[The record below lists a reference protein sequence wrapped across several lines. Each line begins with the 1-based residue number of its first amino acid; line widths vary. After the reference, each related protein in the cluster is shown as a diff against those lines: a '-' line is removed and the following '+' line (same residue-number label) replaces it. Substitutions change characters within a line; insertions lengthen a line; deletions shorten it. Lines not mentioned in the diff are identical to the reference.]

1 MKYCSQ
7 CGHSVSLQIPD
18 GDHRERHVCD
28 NCGFIHYFNPRIIA
42 GTVPTVGEKVLLCRR
57 AIEPRKGYWT
67 LPAGFMENG
76 ETTQEAA
83 LRETWEEAEAKLD
96 LFGLYTLF
104 NLPHINQVYIFFRGE
119 VIEGKFGAG
128 EESLESQLF
137 SEAEIP
143 WDNLAFP
150 TIYKT
155 LKHLFQ
161 DRGDNEFPVRMEDID
176 AFRHMSTTSKKET

>member
-7 CGHSVSLQIPD
+7 CGHSVSLKIPD
-18 GDHRERHVCD
+18 GDQRERHVCD
-28 NCGFIHYFNPRIIA
+28 NCGFIHYLNPRIIA
-42 GTVPTVGEKVLLCRR
+42 GTLPIYQDKVLLCRR

-96 LFGLYTLF
+96 LHGLYTLF

-119 VIEGKFGAG
+119 VVKGEFGVG
-128 EESLESQLF
+128 EESLECQFF
-137 SEAEIP
+137 SETEIP

-155 LKHLFQ
+155 LKHFFQ
-161 DRGDNEFPVRMEDID
+161 DRANNSFPVRMEDID
-176 AFRHMSTTSKKET
+176 AFRHMSTASKKDA